1 MARLSSLL
9 PAVAA
14 AFLLVSLPAAQA
26 APLTPQ
32 AKAVARVEFDLPA
45 SNGFEAHLATSEK
58 SIATLMLL
66 SKTQTVTYQARARVT
81 EGGLRVRF
89 GRLGLIDVTFTPT
102 TILNSTEPGEGCT
115 GKPRTLREGI
125 FAGTIEFRGER
136 GYAEIEAPQ
145 VEGSISVTPPWDCA
159 EPEGL
164 APFAITSPIAALR
177 PRGGRQTAS
186 IYVRAPHCSCLFAA
200 GPSRHRGRS
209 TFYGARVEKR
219 EGMQI
224 GRVTS
229 VESGPRAFV
238 FDLEAG
244 TATLRPPRPFRGRAT
259 FEERPGR
266 DLWRSTIRV
275 PMPGAGPLRTSAP
288 DFRATLVGEDPS
300 D

>member
-1 MARLSSLL
+1 MARLSSFLA
-9 PAVAA
+9 AVAA
-14 AFLLVSLPAAQA
+14 AFLLVALPAQA
-26 APLTPQ
+26 VPLTPQ

-45 SNGFEAHLATSEK
+45 SNGFEAHLETSEK
-58 SIATLMLL
+58 GVATLMLL
-66 SKTQTVTYQARARVT
+66 SKTQAITYRARARVT
-81 EGGLRVRF
+81 EGGLTVRF

-136 GYAEIEAPQ
+136 GYAQIEVPQ
-145 VEGSISVTPPWDCA
+145 VEGSISVTPPWECA

-164 APFAITSPIAALR
+164 APFASTSPIAALR
-177 PRGGRQTAS
+177 PGGGRQTAS
-186 IYVRAPHCSCLFAA
+186 LYVRAPHCSCLFVATVN
-200 GPSRHRGRS
+200 RHQGES

-224 GRVTS
+224 GRVTT
-229 VESGPRAFV
+229 VEGGPGAFV
-238 FDLEAG
+238 FDREAG
-244 TATLRPPRPFRGRAT
+244 TATLRPPLPFRGRAA

-275 PMPGAGPLRTSAP
+275 PLAGAKPLCTNGSG
-288 DFRATLVGEDPS
+288 FRATFLHEDLS